1 MPVRLGFSVAA
12 NLVPEILMV
21 DEVLAVG
28 DERFQKKCIAHMEDV
43 RRRGA
48 TIVLVSHDLATV
60 ERMCDRACLLT
71 QGRLEL
77 EGEPSKVMTRYREI
91 FRR

>member
-1 MPVRLGFSVAA
+1 MHARLGFSVAA
-12 NLVPEILMV
+12 NLRPDVLLV

-28 DERFQKKCIAHMEDV
+28 ERFKQKCLGHMEDV
-43 RRRGA
+43 RRRGV

-60 ERMCDRACLLT
+60 ERISDRACLLV

-77 EGEPSKVMTRYREI
+77 DGEPSKVVTRYREI